1 MDSLPNIQVPNLS
14 AVLSSLNASI
24 QSLSSTIESTQMINS
39 LVERFSV
46 LQSYDWQKNFWWNE
60 LYGNSMYSSDWLGG
74 RDSVEDN
81 MKEKTQDFTSKIE
94 LEILDESTDTASLN
108 AINERFLIQLRNR
121 TDSFL
126 NALAKTDFENGLSND
141 VTEEVQSYYS
151 INKSVTINWL
161 YEIYSKNQKN
171 SIIIEG
177 LLQIIAMTIP
187 ASDSNSLLPIVK
199 CGLTD
204 ISPEAQ
210 EASIAVI
217 ESWRTKECLDALQ
230 TTLFRSKW
238 MESYAKKVEK
248 ELEAELRLCVSI

>member
-1 MDSLPNIQVPNLS
+1 MGSLSNIQVPDLY

-24 QSLSSTIESTQMINS
+24 QSLSSTMESTKKMNS

-46 LQSYDWQKNFWWNE
+46 LPSYDWQKNFWWNE

-81 MKEKTQDFTSKIE
+81 LKEKPHDFTSRIE

-126 NALAKTDFENGLSND
+126 NALAKTDFENGLSNE
-141 VTEEVQSYYS
+141 VTEEVQSYYN
-151 INKSVTINWL
+151 INKAVTINWL

-171 SIIIEG
+171 PIIIEG

-199 CGLTD
+199 CGLSD
-204 ISPEAQ
+204 ISSEAQ

-248 ELEAELRLCVSI
+248 ELETELRLCVSI